1 MTVELAYSLIGDRD
15 KPMLVMSSSLGTTR
29 AMWDS
34 QHALQSRFSLLLYDH
49 RGHGASPAPAGPYT
63 IDELGADVIA
73 MLDSL
78 GAATV
83 SFCGLSLGGLVGFW
97 LASHHPQR
105 IDRLVAMC
113 ALARLEPVSR
123 YADRAAAARS
133 KGMASIA
140 TDVVSRWFT
149 PAFIEHHS
157 ALVDAFT
164 TTLASLSAEGYA
176 SCCEATV
183 TTDLRRH
190 ISRIDA
196 PTLLIAG
203 ADDPIVPPAA
213 AVMFGSSFRD
223 ATVAVVPDAAHLVNV
238 QQPGIVNRL
247 LLEHL
252 AEGMGG
258 PA

>member
-15 KPMLVMSSSLGTTR
+15 KPLLVMSSSLGTTR
-29 AMWDS
+29 AMWES
-34 QHALQSRFSLLLYDH
+34 QHVLQSRCSLLLYDH

-63 IDELGADVIA
+63 MDDLGADVIA
-73 MLDSL
+73 MLDTV

-83 SFCGLSLGGLVGFW
+83 SFCGLSLGGLVGLW

-105 IDRLVAMC
+105 IDRLVVMC

-123 YADRAAAARS
+123 YADRALAARS
-133 KGMASIA
+133 NGMASIA
-140 TDVVSRWFT
+140 ADVVSRWFT
-149 PAFIEHHS
+149 PRFVEHHR

-164 TTLASLSAEGYA
+164 ATLAGLSSEGYA
-176 SCCEATV
+176 SCCEAIAS
-183 TTDLRRH
+183 TDLRRN

-203 ADDPIVPPAA
+203 ADDPIVTPAA
-213 AVMFGSSFRD
+213 AVMFGPSFRE
-223 ATVAVVPDAAHLVNV
+223 ASVAVVPDAAHLVNV
-238 QQPGIVNRL
+238 EQPDIVNQL
-247 LLEHL
+247 VLEHL
-252 AEGMGG
+252 TEGMGG